1 MNMVLPEKLM
11 EKYISTMNFYSCTV
25 SGFEQYAMAAFIEKG
40 YFERHIK
47 RLVNDYRGRREKI
60 CRMFRESRLNEI
72 STIYQDDAGTHFLLH
87 VKTSLS
93 DVEIKWTVRQ
103 KGILINC
110 LSEYCFADA
119 DKYHGILVIH
129 YSDMDEATLKL
140 VIAAF
145 EEIFL

>member
-1 MNMVLPEKLM
+1 MITGDAVKRFAGCFVNQGLM
-11 EKYISTMNFYSCTV
+11 KSV
-25 SGFEQYAMAAFIEKG
+25 
-40 YFERHIK
+40 R
-47 RLVNDYRGRREKI
+47 
-60 CRMFRESRLNEI
+60 
-72 STIYQDDAGTHFLLH
+72 YQDDAGTHFLLH

-93 DVEIKWTVRQ
+93 DVEIKWAVRQ